1 MKRRLILTAVVFV
14 VLAFVA
20 AAFSASPAPDAV
32 PRVTVEE
39 LKAMLLGGR
48 DVVILDVRSGGSYN
62 ASKVKIKGAVR
73 IPPQELKDRLSE
85 ISKGKK
91 VVAYCT

>member
-14 VLAFVA
+14 VFAFVV
-20 AAFSASPAPDAV
+20 AAFSASPAPDSV

-39 LKAMLLGGR
+39 LKAMMLGGR
-48 DVVILDVRSGGSYN
+48 DVLILDLRSSGAYN

-73 IPPQELKDRLSE
+73 IEQARFMDN
-85 ISKGKK
+85 ISGLPKRKK
-91 VVAYCT
+91 IITYCT